1 MAIER
6 NLLIVLVDPNNTN
19 QPFRDEVNK
28 IAAHYIAL
36 GGPRELNLS
45 HRDRVSTMN
54 ALQTTTHPSAFEH
67 IASLIEITLRNQS
80 HPNFV
85 RWTICNGN
93 RPKVV
98 FIRGMGSLFTTI
110 AITLTVVLCLSS
122 WSRWWRIFVF
132 IPYFMGI
139 TILTAAYKGICILL
153 HHNGNMRS
161 IRPWED
167 LVNDNNGLPN
177 SPELRYV
184 EEGKGGESRISQSE
198 SMSSH
203 ITKSKWLDTF
213 GGRNEFENED
223 WIERWKNRPFIRRIL
238 EPTTKVYEDGI
249 RILQETIVKQSQ
261 FWGLLGSTV
270 MTVVVTAIPAGN
282 YY

>member
-1 MAIER
+1 MAIKR
-6 NLLIVLVDPNNTN
+6 ILLIVLVDPNNTN
-19 QPFRDEVNK
+19 QPFRDEINK

-36 GGPRELNLS
+36 GAPRELNIS
-45 HRDRVSTMN
+45 HCDRVSVMN

-98 FIRGMGSLFTTI
+98 FIRGMGCLFTIVAI
-110 AITLTVVLCLSS
+110 ALTVVLCLSS
-122 WSRWWRIFVF
+122 WSRWWRIFIF

-139 TILTAAYKGICILL
+139 TILTAAYKGLCIML

-167 LVNDNNGLPN
+167 LANDNQGSLN
-177 SPELRYV
+177 SLKLRDV
-184 EEGKGGESRISQSE
+184 EEGKGGNIRISRSE
-198 SMSSH
+198 SMSSQ
-203 ITKSKWLDTF
+203 IAKSKWLDTF
-213 GGRNEFENED
+213 GGQNEFGNED
-223 WIERWKNRPFIRRIL
+223 WIERWKSRPFIRRIL

-249 RILQETIVKQSQ
+249 RILKKR
-261 FWGLLGSTV
+261 
-270 MTVVVTAIPAGN
+270 
-282 YY
+282 